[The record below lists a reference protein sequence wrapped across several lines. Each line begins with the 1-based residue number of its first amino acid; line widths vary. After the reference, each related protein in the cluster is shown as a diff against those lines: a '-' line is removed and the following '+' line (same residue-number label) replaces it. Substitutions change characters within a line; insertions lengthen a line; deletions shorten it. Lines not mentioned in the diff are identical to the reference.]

1 LLGPSAQHSTLTLVY
16 SKLPYPSTHLYVF
29 FFSSLNHAG
38 TQILYVSMHT
48 KCIQMQ
54 TMHHLF
60 PPMVIFYLHFSTNDT
75 ISITINDNSNFSIN
89 DAIPLSM
96 LHEVTKVYKYL
107 GYLVRKARQFYT

>member
-1 LLGPSAQHSTLTLVY
+1 MLGPPAQHSTLTLVY
-16 SKLPYPSTHLYVF
+16 SRLPYPSTHLYIY

-38 TQILYVSMHT
+38 TQIVYVGMHT
-48 KCIQMQ
+48 KRIQMQ

-60 PPMVIFYLHFSTNDT
+60 PPIVIFYLHFFTNDT
-75 ISITINDNSNFSIN
+75 ISITINNNSNFSIN
-89 DAIPLSM
+89 DATPLSM